1 MKITDLE
8 SEGYEFRLSFYEN
21 DIIQYE
27 KDGDIYKERFLSRTM
42 PKKKNYIETKPVVA
56 AKYLKPRNLIGLTKA
71 GNIGK
76 IYTDILGNEKIVY
89 KEKIKLSI
97 D

>member
-1 MKITDLE
+1 MKMTLFSMRKMGIFIKKDFCLE
-8 SEGYEFRLSFYEN
+8 RCL
-21 DIIQYE
+21 
-27 KDGDIYKERFLSRTM
+27 
-42 PKKKNYIETKPVVA
+42 KKKNYIETKPVVA

-89 KEKIKLSI
+89 KERFKLSI